1 MPDTIFG
8 TGSNDIFG
16 SPYPQSSRVDVKLKP
31 YPGDAL
37 ANNDRSSLA
46 AFYNAREQAVREQII
61 AHQMVQVHRNKV
73 SDRPRCRAPSRP
85 VARRPVAATCA
96 RALRSLLALLLA
108 RFSPPRAAAQLIACY
123 HREGVNH
130 YQNCR
135 KIAQEFVEIIHKP
148 NFGALT
154 PAKTDDE

>member
-1 MPDTIFG
+1 M
-8 TGSNDIFG
+8 
-16 SPYPQSSRVDVKLKP
+16 KLKP

-61 AHQMVQVHRNKV
+61 AHQMVQVHRSKV
-73 SDRPRCRAPSRP
+73 GDVSARVRERARARAEASDRPFNR
-85 VARRPVAATCA
+85 
-96 RALRSLLALLLA
+96 
-108 RFSPPRAAAQLIACY
+108 AQLVACY

-135 KIAQEFVEIIHKP
+135 ELAKAYVDLINKP
-148 NFGALT
+148 NCGALT
-154 PAKTDDE
+154 PAKTSDE